1 MDPEERCI
9 VTGEERPIKLL
20 VILISEGGGLLDPRW
35 IRLIDHPRLIRIDLL
50 AILPLLLLTEDDRH
64 REVAAVLL
72 KQCIDAILVEELLI
86 LLGDV

>member
-1 MDPEERCI
+1 MDPEERRI
-9 VTGEERPIKLL
+9 VAGEEGPIELF

-72 KQCIDAILVEELLI
+72 EQCIDAILIEELLI